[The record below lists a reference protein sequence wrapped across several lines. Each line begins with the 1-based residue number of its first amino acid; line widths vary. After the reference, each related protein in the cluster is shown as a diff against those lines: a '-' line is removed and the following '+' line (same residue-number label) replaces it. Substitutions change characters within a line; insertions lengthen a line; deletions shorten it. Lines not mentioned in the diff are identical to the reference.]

1 MAVILEMMV
10 LVTYL
15 LNISFDNI
23 IYESNHQNSD
33 LYDLPFDGHK
43 RLTTRRQIYSIN
55 DDTVFRLCNG
65 SSVDVKMN

>member
-1 MAVILEMMV
+1 M
-10 LVTYL
+10 
-15 LNISFDNI
+15 NISFDNI
-23 IYESNHQNSD
+23 IYESNPQNPD
-33 LYDLPFDGHK
+33 LYDLPFDVHE